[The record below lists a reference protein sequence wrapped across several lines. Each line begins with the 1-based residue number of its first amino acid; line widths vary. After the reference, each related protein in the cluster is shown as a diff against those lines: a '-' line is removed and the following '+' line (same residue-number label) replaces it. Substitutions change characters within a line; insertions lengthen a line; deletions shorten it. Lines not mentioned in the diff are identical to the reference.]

1 MTRQAADRLL
11 RMLLLSTVIGVVVL
25 VVLAIVIPDQ
35 RGLLLAI
42 AAVYLVTSLAAQ
54 FTVRRTLNRE
64 VARQERR
71 RVEEG

>member
-11 RMLLLSTVIGVVVL
+11 RMLMLSTVIGVVVF
-25 VVLAIVIPDQ
+25 VVLAIVISDQ
-35 RGLLLAI
+35 RGLLLVI

-54 FTVRRTLNRE
+54 FTLRRSLNRE

>member
-25 VVLAIVIPDQ
+25 VVLALVVPDQ
-35 RGLLLAI
+35 RGLFLLI

-54 FTVRRTLNRE
+54 FTLRRSLNRE
-64 VARQERR
+64 VARRERQ